1 MSKRSDHLLVD
12 DILESIEKI
21 KRYTKG
27 LKKDNFEDDEMRVDA
42 VVRNFEIIGEAANRI
57 SKEVQEINENIE
69 WRRIIG
75 LRNRIV
81 HEYFGIDL
89 DILWTIIQNNLDD
102 LEKQLSNIEIDLD
115 EE

>member
-1 MSKRSDHLLVD
+1 MSKRSDRLLAE
-12 DILESIEKI
+12 DILESIVKI

-27 LKKDNFEDDEMRVDA
+27 MDRAAFENDEMRIDA

-57 SKEVQEINENIE
+57 SKEVQENNPKVE

-81 HEYFGIDL
+81 HEYFGIDIG
-89 DILWTIIQNNLDD
+89 ILWAIIQNNLDH
-102 LEKQLSNIEIDLD
+102 LEEQITNIDIK
-115 EE
+115 

>member
-1 MSKRSDHLLVD
+1 MSKRSNKELVI
-12 DILESIEKI
+12 DILESIQKVHRYVEGMNYKTFIQDEKTI
-21 KRYTKG
+21 
-27 LKKDNFEDDEMRVDA
+27 DA
-42 VVRNFEIIGEAANRI
+42 VVRNFEVIGEAANRI
-57 SKEVQEINENIE
+57 DNDVKDKFPNVE

-89 DILWTIIQNNLDD
+89 EIIWQIIEEKLVDFQTQMEYIRNA
-102 LEKQLSNIEIDLD
+102 LE

>member
-1 MSKRSDHLLVD
+1 MSKRSDRLLAE
-12 DILESIEKI
+12 DILESIAKI

-27 LKKDNFEDDEMRVDA
+27 MDRVAFENDEMRVDA

-57 SKEVQEINENIE
+57 SKEVQENNPKVE

-81 HEYFGIDL
+81 HEYFGIDIG
-89 DILWTIIQNNLDD
+89 ILWAIIQNNLDH
-102 LEKQLSNIEIDLD
+102 LEDQLANIDIK
-115 EE
+115 

>member
-1 MSKRSDHLLVD
+1 MSKRSDKLLIE

-21 KRYTKG
+21 KRYTKNINRQEFG
-27 LKKDNFEDDEMRVDA
+27 GDEMRVDA

-57 SKEVQEINENIE
+57 SNDLQENNSEIA

-89 DILWTIIQNNLDD
+89 DILWTIIHNYLDD
-102 LEKQLSNIEIDLD
+102 LENQLSKINIDNIE
-115 EE
+115 E